1 MMNERKPTYKKM
13 LRELTETHGLR
24 MELIATDTEVSIAA
38 LYRIKRGQE
47 PRTLAAQKSIE
58 RYYNRI
64 VRKDEGSE
72 AR

>member
-1 MMNERKPTYKKM
+1 MMNERKPNFQTM
-13 LRELTETHGLR
+13 LEELSTKYEIR
-24 MELIATDTEVSIAA
+24 MEKIAVNTTVSIAA